1 MLEFESMLLH
11 GKLTGNRGV
20 EHSRRP
26 RRGRSIENDH
36 KLNMDA
42 QDAQDNQDG
51 KLLHAKLTPAMI
63 ACGFADAQE

>member
-1 MLEFESMLLH
+1 MVDAES
-11 GKLTGNRGV
+11 KRRIGV
-20 EHSRRP
+20 YGHSGRT
-26 RRGRSIENDH
+26 RRGRSIEKDQ

-51 KLLHAKLTPAMI
+51 TLLHAELTSAMI